1 MAQKLLF
8 ITHQLSKTGAPIV
21 LLDMIRICRQA
32 GAQVDVIS
40 LLDGE
45 LREELRAMDI
55 SVTIEDEFFKK
66 RDTFYE
72 LANTYD
78 TVVANTLL
86 TYQVIHVLNGAPVP
100 VIWWLHEGE
109 QYFEY
114 FKTVLPDM
122 KSLHPNIR
130 TYAVSHYVQDIAR
143 RRFGCELP
151 ILHFGVRE
159 WKGQSGAS
167 PSRWNTLDPG
177 HQRIRFLTAGTY
189 SQVKAQDVLADAI
202 RMLPG
207 ALQDQC
213 CFLFCG
219 NEQTFDP
226 DIFTP
231 VQTLCA
237 ESSCAYHLPAQP
249 HDALMQLM
257 EEVDFIIVPSRVDP
271 VSAIAVEA
279 MMQKK
284 SCLIT
289 DVCGAARYLEHGTNA
304 FLFSSDDAAGL
315 CGVIVQ
321 AVSLYGDKDAYRRMC
336 SLSQDVYAAHFSFDV
351 FAPKVK
357 ELLLCDRPRL
367 IFMTGVYDILDIFT
381 YELIPAFRQLGYETM
396 EFDSSDMQKS
406 LAQLSEF
413 IKKPVT
419 AVITFNNLGFN
430 MELVEGK
437 NIWDELGIYCINILM
452 DHPFCHKP
460 ALDAAPAHAIV
471 LCPDKNHMRYLGRF
485 YPKLPI
491 TGFLPHGGKDLHI
504 QSKPIADR
512 TIDVIYTGGLSKNFA
527 AGMMPD
533 FSQFS
538 FDARKIADGAYED
551 LIANPRKTTEQAIEE
566 ALLAAHIYLS
576 DEDLCDFIEKIH
588 YIDLLA
594 VSFYRET
601 AVRLLVEAGISV
613 TLYGTGWDGCE
624 WLSAPNLHFGGRIS
638 ADAAVEEMQNAKIV
652 LSTMT
657 WFKDGTHDRV
667 FNGMLAGAVA
677 LTDSSVYM
685 REEFRGDISDPA
697 AELIMFELEEIS
709 ALPQTVKALLADP
722 KRMQQIA
729 DNGRKKALA
738 EHTWQARAKELHDDL
753 FSQLQASCTA
763 D

>member
-32 GAQVDVIS
+32 GAQVDLIS

-55 SVTIEDEFFKK
+55 PVTIEDEIFKK
-66 RDTFYE
+66 RNTFYD

-78 TVVANTLL
+78 MVIANTLL
-86 TYQVIHVLNGAPVP
+86 AYQVIHVLNGAPVP

-114 FKTVLPDM
+114 FKTVLPDI
-122 KSLHPNIR
+122 KSLHANIR
-130 TYAVSHYVQDIAR
+130 TYAVSHYVQDIVR

-159 WKGQSGAS
+159 KARQSAPS
-167 PSRWNTLDPG
+167 PSFWNTPDPK
-177 HQRIRFLTAGTY
+177 HQRVRFLTAGTY
-189 SQVKAQDVLADAI
+189 SQVKAQDILVKAI

-226 DIFTP
+226 DIFVP
-231 VQTLCA
+231 VQKLCE
-237 ESSCAYHLPAQP
+237 ESSCSYHLPAQQ

-257 EEVDFIIVPSRVDP
+257 EEADFLIVPSRVDP
-271 VSAIAVEA
+271 VPAIAAEA

-284 SCLIT
+284 PCLIT
-289 DVCGAARYLEHGTNA
+289 DVCGAARYLKHGVNA
-304 FLFSSDDAAGL
+304 FLFSSDDAASL
-315 CGVIVQ
+315 CKMIGQ
-321 AVSLYGDKDAYRRMC
+321 AVRLYGNESAYQRMC
-336 SLSQDVYAAHFSFDV
+336 SRSQDVYAAHFSFDV
-351 FAPKVK
+351 FALKVK
-357 ELLLCDRPRL
+357 ELLLCDRPCL

-406 LAQLSEF
+406 LAKLSEF

-471 LCPDKNHMRYLGRF
+471 LCPDKNHMRYLERF
-485 YPKLPI
+485 YPQLPI
-491 TGFLPHGGKDLHI
+491 TGFLPHAGKDLHI
-504 QSKPIADR
+504 RPKPIADR
-512 TIDVIYTGGLSKNFA
+512 TTDVIYTGGLSKSFA
-527 AGMMPD
+527 ARMMPD

-538 FDARKIADGAYED
+538 FDARKIADTAYED
-551 LIANPRKTTEQAIEE
+551 LIRHPRKTTEQAIEE
-566 ALLAAHIYLS
+566 ALLSSHIYLS
-576 DEDLCDFIEKIH
+576 NENLCDFIEKIH

-594 VSFYRET
+594 VSWYREM

-685 REEFRGDISDPA
+685 RETFCGDIDDPA

-709 ALPQTVKALLADP
+709 ALPQTVKALLADS

-738 EHTWQARAKELHDDL
+738 GHTWQTRAQELHDDL
-753 FSQLQASCTA
+753 LLQLQE
-763 D
+763 